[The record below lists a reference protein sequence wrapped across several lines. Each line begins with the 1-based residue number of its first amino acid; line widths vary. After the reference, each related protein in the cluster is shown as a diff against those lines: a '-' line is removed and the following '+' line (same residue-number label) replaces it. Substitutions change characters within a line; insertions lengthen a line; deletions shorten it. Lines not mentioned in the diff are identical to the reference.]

1 MGLTGSS
8 TGIHAPDFRE
18 KNMSTTDAR
27 RRVVA
32 LAGNPNVG
40 KSSIFNALTGM
51 HQHTGNWPGKTVS
64 NARGSFRFDGQEYD
78 LIDVPGAYSL
88 SARSAEEEAARDFI
102 CFGQPDAVVVVCDA
116 SCLERN
122 LNLVLQI
129 LEITSRVIV
138 CVNLMDEARRRQIQV
153 HLPRLSRCLGVPVV
167 GTCARQKETLFPL
180 MEAMARVTAEDYH
193 ASPVKIRYPK
203 AIEQAL
209 QMIEPMIG
217 EKTGGKLSSRW
228 LSLQFLQED
237 CSSFRQITAL
247 LGEDFL
253 RDPELL
259 HGISL
264 ARKQLLRCF
273 SGVSPWQDA
282 IVSTVVSLAEKIS
295 RETVSCAS
303 CSAHREQAPTARLLA
318 VRRKDLLSDRILTG
332 RITAFPIMLAAL
344 AVVFWITICGANVVS
359 DYLGHWL
366 FAIQDLLT
374 LFFTRIHAPEWLH
387 GVLVLGL
394 YRVVAW
400 VVSVML
406 PPMAIFFP
414 LFALLED
421 SGFLPRIAYNLDKPF
436 QCCRACGKQALTM
449 CMVFG
454 RVISD
459 CPVEAHGFRIVR
471 LSRHGFRIVRLSRHG
486 FRIICPTRQDIRLYF
501 STSLLFNPC
510 GLISR
515 PFLARANRASRTSFV
530 WQLAAAI
537 FDRFFSPAP
546 NPRLWRNSAIFF
558 TV

>member
-18 KNMSTTDAR
+18 KKMSTTDAR
-27 RRVVA
+27 RKVIA

-259 HGISL
+259 HGVSL

-303 CSAHREQAPTARLLA
+303 CAAHQEQVPAARLLA
-318 VRRKDLLSDRILTG
+318 VRRKDLFSDRIFTG

-530 WQLAAAI
+530 
-537 FDRFFSPAP
+537 
-546 NPRLWRNSAIFF
+546 
-558 TV
+558 